1 MTYRRSILSAAIVT
15 CLGVAVQAHAQDAQP
30 TGTQATDLDTVVV
43 TGIRGSIEKALDAK
57 RDAATHVEVVT
68 AEDIGKLPAKNVADT
83 LRQLPGV
90 NIASSSASE
99 GGFDEADRV
108 SLRGTNPSLTQ
119 TLVNGHTI
127 GTGDWFVLSQ
137 VGNVGRSVS
146 YSLYP
151 SEIVDRVVV
160 HKTSE
165 AKLVEG
171 GTAGSVNI
179 ITRRPL
185 QFAEPLTIQ
194 GSIGAVAQA
203 LREDLGGTVDANNDI
218 TAKLLPEN
226 SRSHA
231 TVITRENGV
240 FCGKRWVEEVFIQL
254 AGDDVTIIWHVD
266 DGDVINTNQS
276 LFELEGPSRVL
287 LTGERTALN
296 FVQTLS
302 GVASKVRHYVELLEG
317 TNTQLLD
324 TRKTLPG
331 LRSALKYAVL
341 CGGGANHRLGLSD
354 AFLIKENHI
363 IASGSVRQA
372 VEKASWLHPDA
383 PVEVEVEN
391 LEELDEALK
400 AGADIIM
407 LDNFETEQMREAVK
421 RTNGKALLEV
431 SGNVTDKTLREFAE
445 TGVDFISVGAL
456 TKHVQALDLSMRFR

>member
-1 MTYRRSILSAAIVT
+1 MPPRRYN
-15 CLGVAVQAHAQDAQP
+15 P
-30 TGTQATDLDTVVV
+30 DTRRDELLER
-43 TGIRGSIEKALDAK
+43 INLRYPRRGSPC
-57 RDAATHVEVVT
+57 AA
-68 AEDIGKLPAKNVADT
+68 
-83 LRQLPGV
+83 
-90 NIASSSASE
+90 
-99 GGFDEADRV
+99 
-108 SLRGTNPSLTQ
+108 
-119 TLVNGHTI
+119 
-127 GTGDWFVLSQ
+127 
-137 VGNVGRSVS
+137 
-146 YSLYP
+146 
-151 SEIVDRVVV
+151 
-160 HKTSE
+160 
-165 AKLVEG
+165 
-171 GTAGSVNI
+171 
-179 ITRRPL
+179 
-185 QFAEPLTIQ
+185 
-194 GSIGAVAQA
+194 
-203 LREDLGGTVDANNDI
+203 EDLGGTVDANNDI

-266 DGDVINTNQS
+266 DGDVINANQS

-363 IASGSVRQA
+363 IASGSVRRGR
-372 VEKASWLHPDA
+372 KASSLHPDA